1 MAFTVLLDACVLVPY
16 PLFDVLLRLA
26 DAETYRPLWSATILA
41 EVERACVQKLQQ
53 DPPRVAAR
61 IEAMTA
67 AFPEASVTGYEQLV
81 GSMTNH
87 PKDRH
92 VLAAAVVANASLI
105 VTSNL
110 KDFPPSALEP
120 FGIDAIHPDNFLL
133 DLRDL
138 YPEAVKSRVVV

>member
-1 MAFTVLLDACVLVPY
+1 
-16 PLFDVLLRLA
+16 
-26 DAETYRPLWSATILA
+26 
-41 EVERACVQKLQQ
+41 
-53 DPPRVAAR
+53 
-61 IEAMTA
+61 MTA

-138 YPEAVKSRVVV
+138 YPEATWAAIYAMLAANARPPKSPGELAKLLEPTAPLFAAKVGRELS